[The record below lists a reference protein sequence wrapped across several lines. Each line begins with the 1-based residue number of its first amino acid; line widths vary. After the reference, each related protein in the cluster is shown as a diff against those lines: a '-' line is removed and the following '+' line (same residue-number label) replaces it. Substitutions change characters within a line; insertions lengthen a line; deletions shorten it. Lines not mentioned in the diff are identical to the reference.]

1 MKIIYVCAHIC
12 ICIHI
17 CIYVVF
23 FYSMCKTFKQLDLLE
38 PLINSERQMHDE
50 SPEAILASKQLW
62 F

>member
-1 MKIIYVCAHIC
+1 MCVHIYVYVY
-12 ICIHI
+12 
-17 CIYVVF
+17 IYVYMVFF

-38 PLINSERQMHDE
+38 PLINSERQMHYE